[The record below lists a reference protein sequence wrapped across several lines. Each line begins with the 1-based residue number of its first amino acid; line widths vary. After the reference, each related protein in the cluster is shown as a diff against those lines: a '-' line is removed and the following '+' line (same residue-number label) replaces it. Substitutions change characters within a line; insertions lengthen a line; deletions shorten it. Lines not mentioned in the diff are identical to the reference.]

1 MIPYLKVMIQKILNL
16 NYKEYEYVFF
26 GVAAFFK
33 ILLYSRTKGVKQ
45 KYLLYIYLIGSVYIN
60 IDNGKCSIYTV
71 SQLAHRR

>member
-45 KYLLYIYLIGSVYIN
+45 KYLLYIYLIGSVWTILTTAMF
-60 IDNGKCSIYTV
+60 SI
-71 SQLAHRR
+71 